1 MGKVNYKMV
10 AELAFAWKIVKVL
23 KGSRKVAVLE
33 IYVCKTLL
41 PNLVYAEVLP
51 RISFV
56 NCDHVYQNHWKHKNE
71 KKKKKNRNKKGK
83 L

>member
-33 IYVCKTLL
+33 IYVCKTLP

-51 RISFV
+51 RIYFV

-71 KKKKKNRNKKGK
+71 KKKNRNKKGK

>member
-10 AELAFAWKIVKVL
+10 AELAFACQTVKVL
-23 KGSRKVAVLE
+23 KGSREVAVLE

-51 RISFV
+51 RIYFV
-56 NCDHVYQNHWKHKNE
+56 NDDHVYQKTL
-71 KKKKKNRNKKGK
+71 KK
-83 L
+83 

>member
-10 AELAFAWKIVKVL
+10 AELAFAWKS
-23 KGSRKVAVLE
+23 SRKVAVLE

-71 KKKKKNRNKKGK
+71 KKKNRNKKGK